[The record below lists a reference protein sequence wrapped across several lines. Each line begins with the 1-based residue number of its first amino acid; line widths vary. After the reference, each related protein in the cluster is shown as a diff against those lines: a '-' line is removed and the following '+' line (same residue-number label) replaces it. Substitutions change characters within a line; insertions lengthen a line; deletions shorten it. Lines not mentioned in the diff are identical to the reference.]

1 MKVEIIK
8 YSEIKPENLK
18 NTFKEMTGNY
28 LNLEKAMEKS
38 VSIKEDLKKELP
50 MNFYLDIKEWY
61 EKVMSE
67 IEQNNKRRE
76 LFLALISKEEN
87 LHLAGILILKKTEN
101 EKKICTIR
109 VLKNFRNKGIGTK
122 LLKKS
127 IEYLETKTP
136 LITLPEE
143 CYKGSFK
150 FLLEKY
156 SFKMT
161 SKVVGVYRDNK
172 VEYFFNE
179 DK

>member
-50 MNFYLDIKEWY
+50 MNFYSDIKEWY
-61 EKVMSE
+61 EKVMLE

-87 LHLAGILILKKTEN
+87 LHLAGILILKNTEN

-122 LLKKS
+122 LFEKS
-127 IEYLETKTP
+127 FEYLGTKTP

-143 CYKGSFK
+143 CYKKEFK

-156 SFKMT
+156 NFKMT
-161 SKVVGVYRDNK
+161 NKVVGAYRKNK
-172 VEYFFNE
+172 IEYFFNE
-179 DK
+179 GK